1 MLSNPETLLTVLPLF
16 IVAIT
21 LHELAH
27 ALTALWCGDDT
38 AKQQGR
44 ITLNPIYHLDIF
56 GTLMLVMAG
65 FGWAKPVPVDVR
77 NLKHPRWQIAAISA
91 AGPLSNLL
99 LAFICAAFL
108 KHASSDFL
116 LDPLRIGLLLN
127 VMLFIFNLLPIPP
140 LDGAGILQA
149 FLPSRA
155 ARKMEDLMPYGV
167 VILIALVFL
176 PAGKNFLYTLLE
188 TTSTVILNLV

>member
-1 MLSNPETLLTVLPLF
+1 MLSNPESLLTVLPLF

-21 LHELAH
+21 IHELAH
-27 ALTALWCGDDT
+27 ALAALWCGDDT

-77 NLKHPRWQIAAISA
+77 NLKFPRWQIALISA

-99 LAFICAAFL
+99 LAFLSAFCL
-108 KHASSDFL
+108 KLADQEYMI
-116 LDPLRIGLLLN
+116 DPLQVALVVN
-127 VMLFIFNLLPIPP
+127 VMLFLFNLLPVPP

-149 FLPSRA
+149 FLPRSWASR
-155 ARKMEDLMPYGV
+155 MDDFMPYGV
-167 VILIALVFL
+167 IALVVLLFL
-176 PAGKNFLYTLLE
+176 PAGQSFMRGLLNS
-188 TTSTVILNLV
+188 TSLAILNLV